1 MNTDTEVMR
10 TLATVM
16 DPEIHINIVDLEM
29 VRSVDIKNGNAS
41 VLIAL
46 TVPDCPM
53 ANTIKSDVQ
62 KVLLGID
69 GIDTVSVETTSMTPS
84 ELAAVRSKIQ
94 GKAVSPSGTSDQPAS
109 STSPIDR
116 LDKKGIENLV
126 AIISGKG
133 GVGKSFITSL
143 LATGLR
149 RSGYEVGVLDA
160 DITGPSIAKVFGLTS
175 RPMGGPN
182 GILPVS
188 TKTGIKVMSL
198 NLLLD
203 DPEKPAIWRG
213 PIVNNLIR
221 QLYRDVDWGDLHYL
235 LVDLPPGTSDA
246 PLTVFQSIPL
256 SGVIVVSTP
265 QELSRMIVTKSANMA
280 KSLNI
285 PLLGLV
291 ENMAFLVCR
300 ECNHKEFVFGEPQ
313 GQMIS
318 EKLDVPFLGSFPIDP
333 NIAELSDK
341 GAIEDYSNQE
351 FYELVS
357 KLRLQ
362 IAKFGPQTQMMPIA
376 WKMSKGEAKTRKF
389 ELKPM

>member
-1 MNTDTEVMR
+1 MNADTEVMR

-16 DPEIHINIVDLEM
+16 DPEIHMNIVDLEM
-29 VRSVDIKNGNAS
+29 VRSVDVSNGHAS

-46 TVPDCPM
+46 TVPDCPL

-62 KVLLGID
+62 KVLLGLDSID
-69 GIDTVSVETTSMTPS
+69 KVSVETTSMTPS
-84 ELAAVRSKIQ
+84 ELATVRSKIQ
-94 GKAVSPSGTSDQPAS
+94 GKAGSPSRSDQPP
-109 STSPIDR
+109 STGSPIDL

-126 AIISGKG
+126 AVISGKG

-143 LATGLR
+143 LATGLK

-175 RPMGGPN
+175 RPVGGPN
-182 GILPVS
+182 GIRPVL

-221 QLYRDVDWGDLHYL
+221 QLYKDVDWGDLHYL

-256 SGVIVVSTP
+256 SGAIVVSTP
-265 QELSRMIVTKSANMA
+265 QDLSRMIVTKSALMA

-291 ENMAFLVCR
+291 ENMAFFVCG
-300 ECNHKEFVFGEPQ
+300 ECNHKEFVFGEPR
-313 GQMIS
+313 GPMIS

-333 NIAELSDK
+333 TIAELSDK
-341 GAIEDYSNQE
+341 GDIEDYSNQA
-351 FYELVS
+351 FYEIVS

-362 IAKFGPQTQMMPIA
+362 VAKNSPQAQTIPIA
-376 WKMSKGEAKTRKF
+376 WKMSKGEPKTRKF